1 MGKDKRAE
9 IVEAMAEE
17 LHRTDRPHDPEW
29 NALTEQTRVAYRVL
43 AEAALVTAF
52 KAAAEIARN
61 ACLAPPD
68 GGAPTATESEMCD
81 RAADAILA
89 LTIEGM
95 SYEVNMARAELR
107 AERAAAKR
115 EARGTSEKAL
125 PVECA
130 SCGWTGKRK
139 TGNLVFCPKC
149 GKPAGFR

>member
-1 MGKDKRAE
+1 
-9 IVEAMAEE
+9 
-17 LHRTDRPHDPEW
+17 
-29 NALTEQTRVAYRVL
+29 
-43 AEAALVTAF
+43 
-52 KAAAEIARN
+52 
-61 ACLAPPD
+61 
-68 GGAPTATESEMCD
+68 
-81 RAADAILA
+81 
-89 LTIEGM
+89 M